1 MVKKILVFPGIFREI
16 LPYYISANSVGQ
28 LIEYMELSIKV
39 NMITNQNWP
48 APFN

>member
-1 MVKKILVFPGIFREI
+1 MVKNISLPGIFREI
-16 LPYYISANSVGQ
+16 LPYYISANSVRQ
-28 LIEYMELSIKV
+28 FMEYMELSIKV